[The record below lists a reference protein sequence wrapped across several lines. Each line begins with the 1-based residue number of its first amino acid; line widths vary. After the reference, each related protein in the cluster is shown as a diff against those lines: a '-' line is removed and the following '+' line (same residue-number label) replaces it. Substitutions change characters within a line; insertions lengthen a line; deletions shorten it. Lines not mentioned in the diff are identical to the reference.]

1 MIKVVHPSERKA
13 QQGSTQSGELEGA
26 AKEESSQ
33 RDIRRTFK
41 ILREV

>member
-1 MIKVVHPSERKA
+1 MKVVYPSKRKV
-13 QQGSTQSGELEGA
+13 QQGSIQSGELEGT